1 MKIVN
6 LLGLGICLLSFNIV
20 CMDKN
25 REQRPLTPSQELKI
39 WQYNNMR
46 ELEIERRRDMHFLQ
60 IESKLQ
66 LKMLVV
72 ETERKYG
79 KLD

>member
-6 LLGLGICLLSFNIV
+6 YLSLGIGLLSFNIV
-20 CMDKN
+20 CMDQN
-25 REQRPLTPSQELKI
+25 REKRPLTPNQELKI

-46 ELEIERRRDMHFLQ
+46 ELKTERRRDMRFLEV
-60 IESKLQ
+60 ESKLQ

-72 ETERKYG
+72 EAERKYG